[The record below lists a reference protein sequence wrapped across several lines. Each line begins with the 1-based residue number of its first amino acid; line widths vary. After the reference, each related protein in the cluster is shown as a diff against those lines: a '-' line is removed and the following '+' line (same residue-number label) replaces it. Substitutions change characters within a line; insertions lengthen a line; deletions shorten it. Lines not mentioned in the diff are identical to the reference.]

1 MQSELRK
8 KLLAAF
14 TESKGE
20 YLSGQYLADLIG
32 CSRTAVWK
40 HIEELRREGFELE
53 AVRRKGYRIV
63 KTTEKVTADEIRLGM
78 KTSLLGTEIHYEESV
93 DSTQKIAHRLAYDDA
108 PEGTIVVAE
117 EQLNG
122 RGRMDRKWHSPKYT
136 GIWMSVILRPE
147 IPLPRAPQLTLL
159 AAVAVVQSIEECTAL
174 SPQIKWPNDIL
185 IGGKKVTGILTELQ
199 AEADR
204 IFSIIIGIG
213 INVNQQLED
222 YPEELRG
229 TATSLAIEKGGN
241 LSRAELI
248 RVVLQKLENL
258 YKLYMEKGFYPIRLL
273 WESYAVSIGKQ
284 ITART
289 ISGSISGKALG
300 ITEEGVLRI
309 EDEAGEIH
317 HVYSADIEL
326 DS

>member
-1 MQSELRK
+1 M
-8 KLLAAF
+8 
-14 TESKGE
+14 
-20 YLSGQYLADLIG
+20 
-32 CSRTAVWK
+32 
-40 HIEELRREGFELE
+40 
-53 AVRRKGYRIV
+53 
-63 KTTEKVTADEIRLGM
+63 
-78 KTSLLGTEIHYEESV
+78 
-93 DSTQKIAHRLAYDDA
+93 
-108 PEGTIVVAE
+108 
-117 EQLNG
+117 
-122 RGRMDRKWHSPKYT
+122 
-136 GIWMSVILRPE
+136 
-147 IPLPRAPQLTLL
+147 
-159 AAVAVVQSIEECTAL
+159 
-174 SPQIKWPNDIL
+174 
-185 IGGKKVTGILTELQ
+185 
-199 AEADR
+199 
-204 IFSIIIGIG
+204 
-213 INVNQQLED
+213 NQQLED

-241 LSRAELI
+241 LSRAELV